1 MQLFVYTIKNND
13 DNHDSYF
20 GDIIPKINGDQY
32 DDMQLSNDKI
42 INKVFRQTYYYD
54 CDPNILRAKQ
64 LNTFQELLNIPSN
77 YIKTEPNY
85 IHNADKQKIID
96 LNTQLFTQMN
106 KDIFKNFI
114 IGLHKGHGKTMKYG
128 IYFSLINASDEDNF
142 KEILLSR
149 LGNITPSAKYY
160 IYYTELSKLLEYV
173 LTIKQRESLL
183 SPLIYIN
190 TNWNKGNFTDS
201 TVKLD
206 YNTVQQFISQITQ
219 RHYTSEAELICQIPI
234 PITQFKILE
243 YNPSSTDQITQY
255 RNKYIKY
262 KYKYNKLKNII
273 NYNH

>member
-1 MQLFVYTIKNND
+1 
-13 DNHDSYF
+13 
-20 GDIIPKINGDQY
+20 
-32 DDMQLSNDKI
+32 
-42 INKVFRQTYYYD
+42 
-54 CDPNILRAKQ
+54 
-64 LNTFQELLNIPSN
+64 
-77 YIKTEPNY
+77 
-85 IHNADKQKIID
+85 
-96 LNTQLFTQMN
+96 MN

-149 LGNITPSAKYY
+149 LGNIRPSAKYY

-190 TNWNKGNFTDS
+190 TNWNKGNFSDS

-206 YNTVQQFISQITQ
+206 DNTVQQFISQITQ
-219 RHYTSEAELICQIPI
+219 RHYTSESELICQIPI
-234 PITQFKILE
+234 PITQFKILK
-243 YNPSSTDQITQY
+243 YNPTSIDQITQY
-255 RNKYIKY
+255 MNKYIKY